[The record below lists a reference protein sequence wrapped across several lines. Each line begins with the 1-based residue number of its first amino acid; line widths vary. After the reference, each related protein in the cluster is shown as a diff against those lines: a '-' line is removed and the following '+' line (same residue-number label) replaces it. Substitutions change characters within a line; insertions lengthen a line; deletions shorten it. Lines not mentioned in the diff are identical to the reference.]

1 MTADVQ
7 EMARG
12 EALRAWAIVLEV
24 LVGMWLLC
32 LFVLALAWDPID
44 RRVGSRRRRI
54 AERAAHRQGAQEG
67 AGDGAYAILPA
78 E

>member
-7 EMARG
+7 EMPRSEG
-12 EALRAWAIVLEV
+12 LRAWAIVLEV
-24 LVGMWLLC
+24 LVGMGLLC

-44 RRVGSRRRRI
+44 RRIGARGKRI
-54 AERAAHRQGAQEG
+54 AARATQRGTGADG
-67 AGDGAYAILPA
+67 TDGDAYAILPA